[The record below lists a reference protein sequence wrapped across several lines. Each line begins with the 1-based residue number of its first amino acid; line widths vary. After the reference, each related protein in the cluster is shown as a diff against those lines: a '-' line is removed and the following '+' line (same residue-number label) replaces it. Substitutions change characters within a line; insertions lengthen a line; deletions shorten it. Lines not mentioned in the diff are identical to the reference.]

1 MQIRWR
7 RHRGFMASLLAGVLT
22 GLCLFPLDVVDR
34 LMIGA
39 DVMFALYLIL
49 MARTSRALDADS
61 LRKRSAETD
70 ESMKIIVP
78 IAVAAILISL
88 YAIQQ
93 SLGAA
98 HQGVLRP
105 LLALASVPL
114 GWAMLHT
121 LMAFHY
127 AALWYARGDD
137 GNDARGLQFA
147 GNPDEVGIS
156 DFIYYSYT
164 LGMTAQTSDTAV
176 STQNLRRTTTVHAMI
191 SFFYNTVLLAIA
203 VNAAVALGQ

>member
-1 MQIRWR
+1 MRFLI
-7 RHRGFMASLLAGVLT
+7 ALLAGVLA
-22 GLCLFPLDVVDR
+22 GLTLFPLGAVDR
-34 LMIGA
+34 LLIGA
-39 DVMFALYLIL
+39 NVMFALYLVL
-49 MARTSRALDADS
+49 MAQLSRRLDPQT
-61 LRKRSAETD
+61 LRRRSADTD

-93 SLGAA
+93 VLSGA
-98 HQGVLRP
+98 HQGVLYP

-137 GNDARGLQFA
+137 GKDARGLEFA

-176 STQNLRRTTTVHAMI
+176 ATRNLRRTTTVHAMI

-203 VNAAVALGQ
+203 VNAAVTLGQ

>member
-1 MQIRWR
+1 M
-7 RHRGFMASLLAGVLT
+7 GFLIALLAGVLA
-22 GLCLFPLDVVDR
+22 GLALFPLAAVDR
-34 LMIGA
+34 LLIGA

-49 MARTSRALDADS
+49 MAQMSRRLDPQT
-61 LRKRSAETD
+61 LRRRSADTD

-93 SLGAA
+93 VLSGA
-98 HQGVLRP
+98 HQGVLHP

-127 AALWYARGDD
+127 AALWYACGDD
-137 GNDARGLQFA
+137 GKDARGLEFA
-147 GNPDEVGIS
+147 GNPDAVGIS

-176 STQNLRRTTTVHAMI
+176 ATRDLRRTTTIHAMI

-203 VNAAVALGQ
+203 VNAAVTLGQ